1 MTSKSDFE
9 QDEWAT
15 ISQGPVTAGMLVLT
29 ASGGGSFKETFAL
42 SRAYTDARR
51 QHGESELL
59 DEIVSAKPQ
68 FDRHRFHGQQELH
81 DKGLQL
87 LSDARTLLE
96 QKATPQELGDYR
108 EFVLNLATKVAEA
121 HKEGGQQVSP
131 GEQAAL
137 NEIKG
142 RLEAGS

>member
-1 MTSKSDFE
+1 MTAKTDFD

-15 ISQGPVTAGMLVLT
+15 ISQGPVTAGMIVMT
-29 ASGGGSFKETFAL
+29 ASGGGSFRETFAL

-51 QHGESELL
+51 EHGESELL

-68 FDRHRFHGQQELH
+68 FDRHRFHGEQELR

-87 LSDARTLLE
+87 LSDARAMLQ

-108 EFVLNLATKVAEA
+108 EFVVNLATKVAVA
-121 HKEGGQQVSP
+121 HKEDGQEISP

-137 NEIKG
+137 NEIKA
-142 RLEAGS
+142 RLEESS